1 MGLVGIPVQRN
12 IFLSTSLINIYHF
25 SKNN

>member
-12 IFLSTSLINIYHF
+12 IFSQHF
-25 SKNN
+25 SYKYLSF